1 MLSRTFRT
9 RGRVRIPTRIYN
21 SRRSVNA
28 DRNPLQRSISER
40 YHVHDRSTISI
51 RWRRESRDRSRLQRR
66 SQSISR
72 STWPMKTDPRL
83 LLLTLVRAQRIF
95 VSVPSFTR
103 SFRNLTSNLPCW
115 WAASW
120 RRWSPKDISQQVR
133 HWSATDV
140 TSLVQS
146 LLTNS
151 SICFAWTHICIPLP
165 SNQEDL
171 VTTTFQNFDS
181 HFSATRVEV
190 PWQLYS
196 RFMYQI
202 YSDSFHIVLTS
213 IKYKSRGPRF
223 SALRRQRS
231 WLT

>member
-1 MLSRTFRT
+1 
-9 RGRVRIPTRIYN
+9 
-21 SRRSVNA
+21 
-28 DRNPLQRSISER
+28 
-40 YHVHDRSTISI
+40 
-51 RWRRESRDRSRLQRR
+51 
-66 SQSISR
+66 
-72 STWPMKTDPRL
+72 MKTDPRL

-120 RRWSPKDISQQVR
+120 RRWSPKDIRQQVR

-190 PWQLYS
+190 PWQLFS

-213 IKYKSRGPRF
+213 TKVMIQASQLLVDRDHDSLSLIPDLCPCSKRIRRNLNHQRRNNPNWDIYLSVTHTSRCHPPSRCPAP
-223 SALRRQRS
+223 SR
-231 WLT
+231 